1 LFVIIYYEMDDD
13 KCHIDVVLFVTFAE
27 NKYEGIISWKQ
38 RFNICI
44 GITQGLHYLHALA
57 EPKIIHRDIK
67 ASNILLDNNLQP
79 KIADFGLALL
89 FPNEET
95 HIMKSKVAGTK

>member
-1 LFVIIYYEMDDD
+1 MDDD
-13 KCHIDVVLFVTFAE
+13 KCHIDLVLFVTFAE

-38 RFNICI
+38 RFN
-44 GITQGLHYLHALA
+44 ITQGLHYLHALA

-89 FPNEET
+89 FPNAET